1 MRLTGEVPGLGLCL
15 DPDEVEEERGF
26 PAVILCERGV
36 VSLAFAGPEAFLE
49 DLRGV
54 TLGDTERFL
63 LSPVGGVR
71 MGEESAERMC
81 LLHLGGTALER
92 RGGPVATVH
101 AELTFV
107 SRSPTSSPVGVALVE
122 SGRVGKEP
130 EGANSGGE
138 MFLRI

>member
-1 MRLTGEVPGLGLCL
+1 M
-15 DPDEVEEERGF
+15 
-26 PAVILCERGV
+26 
-36 VSLAFAGPEAFLE
+36 AFAGPEAFLE

-54 TLGDTERFL
+54 TLGDMERFL

-92 RGGPVATVH
+92 RGGPVSTVH

-107 SRSPTSSPVGVALVE
+107 SMSLVESPTSSPVGVALVE

-130 EGANSGGE
+130 EGVNGGGE